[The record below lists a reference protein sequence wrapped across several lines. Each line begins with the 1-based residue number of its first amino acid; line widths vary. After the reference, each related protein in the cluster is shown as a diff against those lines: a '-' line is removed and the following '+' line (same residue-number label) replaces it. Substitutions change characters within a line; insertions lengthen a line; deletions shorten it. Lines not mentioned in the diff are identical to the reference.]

1 MEDKKL
7 KRGQE
12 IELSITDLAFGG
24 RGISKLDDLVFFVKD
39 AIPNQKVIAK
49 ISKIKKKYVEAYK
62 IKILKKSKDQVDPVC
77 EHFDWCGG
85 CTTQQ
90 LDYQQQLHYKQKQ
103 ISDILNKIAGTKDV
117 DINPI
122 IDCKQT
128 FFYRNKMEYT
138 FSGNPWFIEDESYD
152 DVIVGLHVPKRF
164 DKILNINKCHINYE
178 VFNQI
183 INIAKEVSNN
193 EKMVP
198 YDVVKH
204 TGYLRYLVLRAGVQ
218 TNEFMINFVTS
229 TFNKR
234 FMNSFL
240 EKILDVLPNVTSV
253 INTINAEKNNTAKGN
268 PKTIFG
274 SSYINEKIGDYTF
287 KISANSF
294 FQTNSYQVKTL
305 YDYILKTSDF
315 KKSDIVYDL
324 YCGTG
329 TIGIYIA
336 QFVKK
341 VYGIEIV
348 EDAIND
354 AHINAEINNI
364 ENINFYCGDLKD
376 ILNSDALDNIE
387 KPTTVI
393 VDPPRPGLHPNTVKN
408 LIRLAPKKIIYVS
421 CNPATMARDI
431 EMLIRDNYSIKN
443 LQPVDMFPHTP
454 HIECVTTLILN

>member
-12 IELSITDLAFGG
+12 IQLTISDLAFGG

-49 ISKIKKKYVEAYK
+49 ISKIKKKYVEAYN
-62 IKILKKSKDQVDPVC
+62 IETLKDSTDQVDAAC

-90 LDYQQQLHYKQKQ
+90 LDYQKQLQYKQKQ
-103 ISDILNKIAGTKDV
+103 ISDILNKIGGSKDL

-122 IDCKQT
+122 IGCEKT

-138 FSGNPWFIEDESYD
+138 FSGSPWYIEDESYD
-152 DVIVGLHVPKRF
+152 DVIIGLHVPKRF
-164 DKILNINKCHINYE
+164 DKILNINKCHINHE
-178 VFNQI
+178 LFNDILQI
-183 INIAKEVSNN
+183 SKNVAVK

-198 YDVVKH
+198 YDVRKH
-204 TGYLRYLVLRAGVQ
+204 TGFLRFLVIRIGVHTDEVMVNLVTAGY
-218 TNEFMINFVTS
+218 
-229 TFNKR
+229 KP
-234 FMNSFL
+234 
-240 EKILDVLPNVTSV
+240 KIIKPLVDALVDKLPNITSIV
-253 INTINAEKNNTAKGN
+253 NTINTKKSNIAS
-268 PKTIFG
+268 G
-274 SSYINEKIGDYTF
+274 SSKLLYGKEFINEKIGDYTF

-305 YDYILKTSDF
+305 YDYIIKTSDF
-315 KKSDIVYDL
+315 KKSDVVYDL

-336 QFVKK
+336 ESVKQ

-348 EDAIND
+348 EDAIED
-354 AHINAEINNI
+354 AKINAQINSIN
-364 ENINFYCGDLKD
+364 NINFYCGDLKD
-376 ILNSDALDNIE
+376 VLGSDAMDNIE
-387 KPTTVI
+387 KPTTII

-408 LIRLAPKKIIYVS
+408 LIKLSPEKIIYVS

-431 EMLIRDNYSIKN
+431 EMLVSEKYMIKD
-443 LQPVDMFPHTP
+443 LQPIDMFPHTP
-454 HIECVTTLILN
+454 HVECVTTLILN

>member
-305 YDYILKTSDF
+305 YDYIIKISDF
-315 KKSDIVYDL
+315 KKCDIVYDL

-354 AHINAEINNI
+354 SKINAEINNI
-364 ENINFYCGDLKD
+364 DNIDFYCGDLKD
-376 ILNSDALDNIE
+376 ILNSEALDSIE

-408 LIRLAPKKIIYVS
+408 LIQLLPKKIIYVS

-431 EMLIRDNYSIKN
+431 KILIRDNYRIKN

-454 HIECVTTLILN
+454 HIECVATLILN

>member
-7 KRGQE
+7 KRQQE
-12 IELSITDLAFGG
+12 IQLTISDLAFGG
-24 RGISKLDDLVFFVKD
+24 RGISKLNDLVFFVKD
-39 AIPNQKVIAK
+39 AIPNQVVIAK

-62 IKILKKSKDQVDPVC
+62 IKTIKKSNNQVEPVC

-90 LDYQQQLHYKQKQ
+90 LDYQKQLNYKQKQ
-103 ISDILNKIAGTKDV
+103 VSDILNKIGGSKNL

-122 IDCKQT
+122 IGCNQT

-138 FSGNPWFIEDESYD
+138 FSGNPWYIEDESYD
-152 DVIVGLHVPKRF
+152 DVVVGLHVPKRF

-183 INIAKEVSNN
+183 ISIAKEVSNK
-193 EKMVP
+193 EKMIP

-204 TGYLRYLVLRAGVQ
+204 TGFLRYLVLRAGIH

-240 EKILDVLPNVTSV
+240 EKILDILPNVTSV

-274 SSYINEKIGDYTF
+274 SPYINEKISDYTF
-287 KISANSF
+287 KISPNSF

-305 YDYILKTSDF
+305 YDYIIKTSDF
-315 KKSDIVYDL
+315 NKNDIVYDL

-336 QFVKK
+336 QYVKK
-341 VYGIEIV
+341 VYGIEII

-354 AHINAEINNI
+354 AKINAEINNI
-364 ENINFYCGDLKD
+364 DNINFYCGDLKN
-376 ILNSDALDNIE
+376 ILDSEILEKIE

-393 VDPPRPGLHPNTVKN
+393 VDPPRPGLHPNTVEN
-408 LIRLAPKKIIYVS
+408 LIRLSPKKIIYVS
-421 CNPATMARDI
+421 CNPSTMARDI
-431 EMLIRDNYSIKN
+431 EILASQKYVVKD
-443 LQPVDMFPHTP
+443 LQPIDMFPHTP
-454 HIECVTTLILN
+454 HIECITTLILY